1 MNDFVDVGAIWE
13 KEKGMSG
20 QLNNGMRI
28 FLSNNKYKE
37 PGDKRPVYNLRML
50 LADAAA
56 LGIAEKAPR
65 PTPTT
70 STPQSSGD
78 VPF

>member
-20 QLNNGMRI
+20 QLNNGMRV
-28 FLSNNKYKE
+28 FLSKNKFKE
-37 PGDKRPVYNLRML
+37 EGDKRPVYNLRML
-50 LADAAA
+50 VADAAA
-56 LGIAEKAPR
+56 LGIADKAPY
-65 PTPTT
+65 TPKEK
-70 STPQSSGD
+70 SD